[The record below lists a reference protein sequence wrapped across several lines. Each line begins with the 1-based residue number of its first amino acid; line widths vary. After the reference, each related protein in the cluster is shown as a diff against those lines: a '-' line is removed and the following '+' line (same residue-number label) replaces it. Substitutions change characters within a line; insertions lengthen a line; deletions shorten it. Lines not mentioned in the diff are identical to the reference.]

1 MGRQSSRD
9 EAEVLLRLLQYQKNK
24 YDVLIDAIFDNGRM
38 CGKTAENGVLTIMM
52 GIRFK
57 ACYKKL
63 FKLLIDREITQKE
76 LAEKAGISTATLSK
90 MKKGEDGVNTAVWE
104 KICKALD
111 CKVSDIV
118 EIVAL

>member
-1 MGRQSSRD
+1 MSRQSSKD
-9 EAEVLLRLLQYQKNK
+9 EAQELLKLLLSQPNK

-57 ACYKKL
+57 TSYKKL
-63 FKLLIDREITQKE
+63 FKLLIDRDMTQKE
-76 LAEKAGISTATLSK
+76 LAALAGISTATLSK
-90 MKKGEDGVNTAVWE
+90 MKKGEDGVNTATWA
-104 KICKALD
+104 KICKVLD
-111 CKVSDIV
+111 CKINDIV

>member
-1 MGRQSSRD
+1 MSRQSSKD
-9 EAEVLLRLLQYQKNK
+9 EAQKLLHLLLSQANK

-38 CGKTAENGVLTIMM
+38 CGKTVEDGVLTVMVRIQ
-52 GIRFK
+52 FK
-57 ACYKKL
+57 VSYKKL
-63 FKLLIDREITQKE
+63 FKLLIDKEMTQKE
-76 LAEKAGISTATLSK
+76 LAELAGVSTATLSK
-90 MKKGEDGVNTAVWE
+90 MKKGEEGVNTAIWE